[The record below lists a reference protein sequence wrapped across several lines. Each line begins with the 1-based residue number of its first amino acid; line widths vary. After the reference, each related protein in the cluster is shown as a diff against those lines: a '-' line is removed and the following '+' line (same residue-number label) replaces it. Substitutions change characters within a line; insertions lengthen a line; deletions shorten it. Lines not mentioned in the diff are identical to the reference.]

1 MNKNHYVLILAGGAG
16 IRLWPLSKTAM
27 PKQFLDVLNVG
38 KSLLQLTY
46 ERYAR
51 FFDKENIYIV
61 THEDYEPIVKKQIS
75 GIQDANLLLEP
86 SSKNTLSSVAYGAF
100 KLYGLNKQ
108 ANIII
113 TPADQLIQNE
123 ELFVEDMYKA
133 LNFTDQI
140 KALVTVGIKPT
151 YPNTNFG
158 YIQQSATEAV
168 PGIYKVKTFTEK
180 PNQEIAQAFLDS
192 GDFLWNSGIFVWRAK
207 NIIDNL
213 EKYLSETFEI
223 FDEIRSTLNTEE
235 ERNAINKIYP
245 FCVNSS
251 LDTFILEKLQNVYV
265 LPAKFGWT
273 DIGSWGSVYENLEK
287 DYLGNAVV
295 GKKTIVIDAT
305 QCLINTSNKKLVV
318 VQGVDDLL
326 IVDTKDT
333 LLICKKNKESEL
345 KNYIADVK
353 RNFDEEFM

>member
-1 MNKNHYVLILAGGAG
+1 MNKNHYVLILAGGVG
-16 IRLWPLSKTAM
+16 LRLWPLSKAAM

-46 ERYAR
+46 ERYAK

-61 THEDYEPIVKKQIS
+61 THEDYEEIVKKQLPAVTDS
-75 GIQDANLLLEP
+75 NLLLEP
-86 SSKNTLSSVAYGAF
+86 FSKNTLSSVAYGAF
-100 KLYGLNKQ
+100 KLYGLNKE

-113 TPADQLIQNE
+113 TPADQLIHNT
-123 ELFVEDMYKA
+123 ELFEQDMLKA
-133 LNFTDQI
+133 LDFTDQI
-140 KALVTVGIKPT
+140 KALVTVGIKPG

-158 YIQQSATEAV
+158 YIQHAPAEAV

-180 PNQEIAQAFLDS
+180 PDLSIAQAFLDS
-192 GDFLWNSGIFVWRAK
+192 GDFLWNSGIFIWRAK

-213 EKYLSETFEI
+213 EKYLSEIFEI
-223 FDEIRSTLNTEE
+223 FDEIRDSLNTED
-235 ERNAINKIYP
+235 EREAIIKIYP
-245 FCVNSS
+245 FCINSS

-273 DIGSWGSVYENLEK
+273 DIGSWSSIYDNLEK

-295 GKKTIVIDAT
+295 GDKTIVIDAT

-318 VQGVDDLL
+318 VQGVDDVI

-333 LLICKKNKESEL
+333 LLICKKNRENEL